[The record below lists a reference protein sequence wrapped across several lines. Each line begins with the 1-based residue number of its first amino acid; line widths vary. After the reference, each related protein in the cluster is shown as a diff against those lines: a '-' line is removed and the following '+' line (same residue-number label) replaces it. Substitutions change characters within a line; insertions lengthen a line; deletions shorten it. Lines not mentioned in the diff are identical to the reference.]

1 MKVNKKLTLRGIGN
15 PVVDARG
22 SGSAITLSANGITLE
37 GFTAIGSGHG
47 SFFESPEAGI
57 RITSNRNT
65 LTGNNTS
72 NNSNGISLSFSSNN
86 TLSGNKASSNNK
98 YGIYLSYSSKNTM
111 NGNNVS
117 SNNDNGISLNS
128 DYLYSSSID
137 NTIYNNI
144 FNNTN
149 NIKFYDPD
157 INTWNTTRRSGTN
170 IIGGSLLGGNFWA
183 YPNGTG
189 FSQTCRDVNS
199 DGICDQSYI
208 LNTKNIDYLPISM
221 NFTNDKMPPK
231 SVSNLKNVSYA
242 SAWTAN

>member
-65 LTGNNTS
+65 LT
-72 NNSNGISLSFSSNN
+72 
-86 TLSGNKASSNNK
+86 
-98 YGIYLSYSSKNTM
+98 
-111 NGNNVS
+111 GNNVS